1 MKGSARQF
9 LSVQEL
15 SYLARPCWVSPT
27 GPTLCLACGETEKN
41 RKWLMPALKT
51 HKLGS
56 EHIPGEG
63 WQVEISRNLLLFFFF
78 LSAWEGDQLP
88 DHTCWPAPPR
98 PHLRYM
104 EVPRLGVE
112 SEL

>member
-78 LSAWEGDQLP
+78 CQRGREISFL
-88 DHTCWPAPPR
+88 TTPAGLHPPGR
-98 PHLRYM
+98 T
-104 EVPRLGVE
+104 
-112 SEL
+112 